1 MILVTGA
8 TGRIGSALARILAD
22 QNVPARALVRSP
34 EKGRGLSGQIEPVVG
49 DLADP
54 GTLGPALDGVDAL
67 FLLTPFA
74 PGQVALATGAADA
87 AARAGIGHVVRL
99 SAQGAD
105 PGSPL
110 AVGREHGEVERH
122 IESLGVGWTHLRPAA
137 FMENTL
143 SYAETIRSGGQ
154 FFAPLDGAAI
164 AYVAAGDIARVAA
177 EVLTHPEEH
186 AGAAYDLTGPEP
198 LGQAT
203 IADAITEA
211 TGRPVTY
218 VSVAP
223 EAAGEGMRTAGLPPE
238 SVDALLELFA
248 VWRDGAA
255 ATVTDTVERLAGP
268 PTTYAEWAR
277 AHAGAFR

>member
-8 TGRIGSALARILAD
+8 TGRIGSALARILAE
-22 QNVPARALVRSP
+22 QNVAARALVRSP
-34 EKGRGLSGQIEPVVG
+34 DKGRGLSGPIEPVVG
-49 DLADP
+49 DLADAD
-54 GTLGPALDGVDAL
+54 TLGPALDGVDAL
-67 FLLTPFA
+67 FLLTPFV

-87 AARAGIGHVVRL
+87 AARAGVRHVVRL
-99 SAQGAD
+99 SAQGAGPD
-105 PGSPL
+105 SSL
-110 AVGREHGEVERH
+110 TLGREHGEVERH
-122 IESLGVGWTHLRPAA
+122 IESLGMGWTHVRPAP

-164 AYVAAGDIARVAA
+164 AYVAAGDIAGVAA

-186 AGAAYDLTGPEP
+186 AGRAYDVTGPEP
-198 LGQAT
+198 LTQAG

-223 EAAGEGMRTAGLPPE
+223 EAAGEGMRSAGLPPE

-248 VWRDGAA
+248 AWRDGAG
-255 ATVTDTVERLAGP
+255 ATLSDTVERLAGP
-268 PTTYAEWAR
+268 ATTYAEWAD